1 MKKHVTLLCTVLMSL
16 FLAACASESE
26 SQTVSCGHEQY
37 VHLIQCLEASDF
49 DGARRIIDSMEGDVS
64 SATQSTEAQ
73 EVPCVVTQP
82 FLQTEEL
89 DGQLIELDIRN
100 FMDYFEI
107 REDLIFENPV
117 HCYQNIQLREEY
129 KDRLSDIQNV
139 SVEISFFDA
148 RAYGE
153 LDYEDQ
159 LFFPEYYDMV
169 TGELALRRV
178 EISGNGEGFLTLASY
193 TKGCF
198 HDYMMDIAITDVS
211 GTLVLK
217 ADK

>member
-1 MKKHVTLLCTVLMSL
+1 MKSKW
-16 FLAACASESE
+16 
-26 SQTVSCGHEQY
+26 TVSVLIAALCLGLMGCQAENSKEPAACGHEKY
-37 VHLIQCLEASDF
+37 LPLIDSLEAEDYAA
-49 DGARRIIDSMEGDVS
+49 ARRIIDALEGD
-64 SATQSTEAQ
+64 AGTPTEATAG
-73 EVPCVVTQP
+73 EETASVTQP
-82 FLQTEEL
+82 AQLTEVP

-100 FMDYFEI
+100 FTDYFEI

-117 HCYQNIQLREEY
+117 HCYQSIQLREEY

-159 LFFPEYYDMV
+159 LFFPEYYDML
-169 TGELALRRV
+169 TGELAFRRV
-178 EISGNGEGFLTLASY
+178 EIGNNGEGFLTLATY

-217 ADK
+217 AEK